1 MSSFEVI
8 VTPEMVLEKWLVDMD
23 KLFTP
28 LSPIDTKSFNI
39 LAHFN
44 SHLQTVDL
52 YSFDREQLT
61 GPLFGKLLYQYCA
74 VVGQLEVHTRLV
86 PHERVVFLERSKEAL
101 QAIIDRIEHNFQL
114 NPMKAYF
121 NGN

>member
-28 LSPIDTKSFNI
+28 LTPIDTKSFNV

-44 SHLQTVDL
+44 SHLQKVDL
-52 YSFDREQLT
+52 YSFDLDQLT
-61 GPLFGKLLYQYCA
+61 GPLFGKLLYQYSA
-74 VVGQLEVHTRLV
+74 VVGQLEIHARLA
-86 PHERVVFLERSKEAL
+86 PHERMVFLERSKEAL
-101 QAIIDRIEHNFQL
+101 QAFIDRIEHNFML
-114 NPMKAYF
+114 NPMKTYF
-121 NGN
+121 D